1 MTPKPTRAYQSNFS
15 ELYPEAAADRASR
28 LRKARTMVA
37 VLSDHFGGPDALRA
51 TRVLDVGAAGGVI
64 DAVLAV
70 ACGQVTG
77 IDIDA
82 GAIAE
87 AKKERSRPNLEF
99 RIGDAMALEAAD
111 ASVDV
116 VICAHVYE
124 HVPDPARLMSEI
136 FRVLRP
142 GGVCYFAAGNRYQ
155 PIEPHYRLPLLSVV
169 PAWMANLYLRA
180 LGRGERYYERHLSY
194 WGLRR
199 LVRAF
204 TVRDYT
210 QRMIEAPARFEADY
224 MLPPG
229 SFKHRVARVAARW
242 AYPWMP
248 TYIWLLEKRA

>member
-1 MTPKPTRAYQSNFS
+1 MTPGPKRTYQSNFS

-37 VLSDHFGGPDALRA
+37 VLSDYFGGPEALRA
-51 TRVLDVGAAGGVI
+51 TRVLDVGAAAGVI
-64 DAVLAV
+64 DVFLAD

-82 GAIAE
+82 AAIADARKGE
-87 AKKERSRPNLEF
+87 GQPNLEF

-124 HVPDPARLMSEI
+124 HVPDPERLMSEI

-155 PIEPHYRLPLLSVV
+155 PIEPHYRLPLLSVIPV
-169 PAWMANLYLRA
+169 WMAHLYLRA
-180 LGRGERYYERHLSY
+180 LGRGQRYYERHLSY
-194 WGLRR
+194 WSLKR

-204 TVRDYT
+204 ALRDYT
-210 QRMIEAPARFEADY
+210 RRMIEEPARFEAGY

-229 SFKHRVARVAARW
+229 SFKHGVARLAARW
-242 AYPWMP
+242 AYPWVP